1 MKTINIVQGFRVVLT
16 TSITLSNKEAE
27 EFKKQTGYP
36 NISEQYLEKTK
47 QDLTKLLGITL
58 PENCECQI
66 SNFNMVYDIVD
77 VPDEEK
83 QTEKT

>member
-1 MKTINIVQGFRVVLT
+1 MKTINMVQGFRVVLT
-16 TSITLSNKEAE
+16 TSITLSDKEVE
-27 EFKKQTGYP
+27 GFKKQAGYP

-47 QDLTKLLGITL
+47 QDLTKLLGVTL

-66 SNFNMVYDIVD
+66 SNFNVVYDIAD

-83 QTEKT
+83 KKKKT